1 MEDMGEPEKPVKSIT
16 YMDVPLYKAAAEG
29 KIEEFDNRQ
38 DLNLDSLMTPNYDNV
53 LHVNLANSERTA
65 SAWSFKSRSRRSN
78 RSDFVKKILGKCP
91 SLLIQP
97 NRKGQTPLHI
107 AARYGRSTTVELF
120 IESHADGDI
129 ENLGM
134 DELQAVREMLRLK
147 DEESNTALHV
157 AARYG
162 HVEVVQ
168 ALLKHEDSDFP
179 YSVNKNHETP
189 LYLAAKGGYG
199 RSVTKL
205 LDKWKSTVHEG
216 PYGRTAL
223 HAAVMSGDVEI
234 TKIILE
240 KGDLTKKT
248 DENGH
253 TPLHYAA
260 HLGHDSIVEELL
272 KKDVSAAYLGDKKW
286 EMTPLL
292 MAARQGNGRTVRK
305 ILFYCPA
312 CCEKV
317 DQRGW
322 NLLHFLAFRNRPF
335 ELVLRFFTTGDAEL
349 EYGSVKNLMDW
360 KNASGITPQQ
370 VYDAYQG
377 DASCKSKNDRRKME
391 QIVEL
396 VKDIVVNEEV
406 AEKAVDPVP
415 SPIVIGDDLTLEK
428 ARDTQLVVA
437 ALVATV
443 TFAAA
448 ITVPGGFKGEKGLD
462 QGTHFLIHN
471 AAFQT
476 FIVTDALAFG
486 LSVHVLII
494 HYGMWRLFWLC
505 SRDEISIKM
514 ALASRFLVFAM
525 YAMLIAFCTANYAVL
540 KPSHGLAITSCFLG
554 LGSFFFYLLKY
565 FVIDSLSFMSSFK
578 VS

>member
-1 MEDMGEPEKPVKSIT
+1 MEDIGEPEKLVESIT

-29 KIEEFDNRQ
+29 KIEEFDNCQ
-38 DLNLDSLMTPNYDNV
+38 GLNLESLKTPNYDNV

-78 RSDFVKKILGKCP
+78 RSDFVKKILGECP
-91 SLLIQP
+91 LLLLQA

-107 AARYGRSTTVELF
+107 AARYGRSTTVKLF
-120 IESHADGDI
+120 IESRANGDI

-134 DELQAVREMLRLK
+134 DELEAVREMLRLK

-162 HVEVVQ
+162 HVGVVQ
-168 ALLKHEDSDFP
+168 ALLELEDPDFP

-189 LYLAAKGGYG
+189 LYLAAKGGYW
-199 RSVTKL
+199 RSVTIL
-205 LDKWKSTVHEG
+205 LDKWKSTVHGG

-223 HAAVMSGDVEI
+223 HAAVMSGDVET
-234 TKIILE
+234 TKIILKV
-240 KGDLTKKT
+240 KGDLTKET

-260 HLGHDSIVEELL
+260 HLGYNPIVEKLL
-272 KKDVSAAYLGDKKW
+272 KRDVSAAYIGDKKW

-292 MAARQGNGRTVRK
+292 MAARQGHERTVRK
-305 ILFYCPA
+305 ILFHCPA

-317 DQRGW
+317 DKRGW
-322 NLLHFLAFRNRPF
+322 NLLHFLAFRDCSL
-335 ELVLRFFTTGDAEL
+335 ELILSFIMTGDAKYK
-349 EYGSVKNLMDW
+349 YGSIKNLMDW
-360 KNASGITPQQ
+360 KDASGITPQQ
-370 VYDAYQG
+370 VCDAYQG
-377 DASCKSKNDRRKME
+377 EASCKSKNDQRKME
-391 QIVEL
+391 QIVKL

-406 AEKAVDPVP
+406 AEEAVDPVP
-415 SPIVIGDDLTLEK
+415 SPTVMGNDLEK

-448 ITVPGGFKGEKGLD
+448 ITVPGGFKGEKEID
-462 QGTHFLIHN
+462 QGTPFLIHK

-476 FIVTDALAFG
+476 FIVTDAIAFG
-486 LSVHVLII
+486 LSVHVLLI
-494 HYGMWRLFWLC
+494 HFGKLQHFQ
-505 SRDEISIKM
+505 SRSSDKIGFNITS
-514 ALASRFLVFAM
+514 ASPFLGYAM
-525 YAMLIAFCTANYAVL
+525 YAMMIAFCTAVYVVL
-540 KPSHGLAITSCFLG
+540 KPSHGLAITSCSLG
-554 LGSFFFYLLKY
+554 LSSFFFYFLKGV
-565 FVIDSLSFMSSFK
+565 FEGFLESSRK
-578 VS
+578 NEV

>member
-1 MEDMGEPEKPVKSIT
+1 MEDLGEPEKLVESIT
-16 YMDVPLYKAAAEG
+16 CMEVPLYKAAAEG

-38 DLNLDSLMTPNYDNV
+38 ELNLESLKTPNYDNV

-91 SLLIQP
+91 SLLLQT

-107 AARYGRSTTVELF
+107 AARYGRSTTVKLF
-120 IESHADGDI
+120 IESRADGDI

-134 DELQAVREMLRLK
+134 DELKAVREMLRLK

-162 HVEVVQ
+162 HVGVVQ
-168 ALLKHEDSDFP
+168 ALLKHEDPDFP

-205 LDKWKSTVHEG
+205 LDKWKSTVHGG
-216 PYGRTAL
+216 PYGRTTL
-223 HAAVMSGDVEI
+223 HAAVMSGDVET
-234 TKIILE
+234 TKIILKE
-240 KGDLTKKT
+240 KGDLTKET
-248 DENGH
+248 DEIGH

-260 HLGHDSIVEELL
+260 HLGRNSIVEELL
-272 KKDVSAAYLGDKKW
+272 KEDVSAAYIGDKKW

-292 MAARQGNGRTVRK
+292 MAARQGYGLTVRK
-305 ILFYCPA
+305 ILFHCPA
-312 CCEKV
+312 SCEKV
-317 DQRGW
+317 DKRGW
-322 NLLHFLAFRNRPF
+322 NLLHFVAFRDNP
-335 ELVLRFFTTGDAEL
+335 LQLILFFSAIGDAEL

-360 KNASGITPQQ
+360 KDTYGITPQQ
-370 VYDAYQG
+370 VYDACQG
-377 DASCKSKNDRRKME
+377 VASSENNQRKKE

-406 AEKAVDPVP
+406 AEKAINPAP
-415 SPIVIGDDLTLEK
+415 SSTINREDLQKT
-428 ARDTQLVVA
+428 RDTHLVVA

-448 ITVPGGFKGEKGLD
+448 ITVPGGFKGEKELD
-462 QGTHFLIHN
+462 QGTPFLIHD
-471 AAFQT
+471 AAFKA
-476 FIVTDALAFG
+476 FVITDALAFG
-486 LSVHVLII
+486 LSVCTLII
-494 HYGMWRLFWLC
+494 HFDMVNPLF
-505 SRDEISIKM
+505 SRSHDKISGIM
-514 ALASRFLVFAM
+514 LADRFLGYAT
-525 YAMLIAFCTANYAVL
+525 YAMVIAFCTANYADSAGSPKL
-540 KPSHGLAITSCFLG
+540 SHYCLNHHYCHVNPYHLHPTASLCLFLLSIGLQCN
-554 LGSFFFYLLKY
+554 
-565 FVIDSLSFMSSFK
+565 M
-578 VS
+578 